1 MTLRDTLSLS
11 FRTVRSNKLRT
22 GITVAIIALGITA
35 LIGIN
40 TAIVAIKQKFLESFS
55 SMGATGFTIR
65 YQEPRRKFNN
75 DEVKKEKKGAKKEK
89 KSNMGKPITVHQV
102 EAFKA
107 AYTFPAQVSA
117 NILGDRSA
125 IVAYENRKTN
135 PNVWLVGGDEN
146 YTGLNGFSVENGRD
160 LNPVD
165 IETGRNVCL
174 VGKDIA
180 TRFFGENA
188 ERPLDKIIRVDNIP
202 FRIIGVLKAKGSTF
216 GRSLDNLV
224 IISYSNVRRYF
235 NSNPNASFNIQVKVS
250 DIKLLDGAI
259 GEATS
264 AFRPIRQLT
273 VTETDNFMIDKSDSF
288 AEMLIRNL
296 SFITMAALLIGV
308 ITLVGAAIGLM
319 NIMLVA
325 VTERTKEIG
334 LVKAIGGK
342 RKNIRYQ
349 FLYESII
356 ISLLGAAF
364 GIVLGIILGNI
375 VGILL
380 STSFV
385 VPWNWV
391 VTGVIICSLVG
402 LLAGLYP
409 AIKAGKLNPIE
420 ALRYE

>member
-40 TAIVAIKQKFLESFS
+40 TAIAAIRQKFLESFS

-65 YQEPRRKFNN
+65 YQEPRRHFNN

-89 KSNMGKPITVHQV
+89 KSNMGKPITEEQA
-102 EAFKA
+102 ESFKST
-107 AYTFPAQVSA
+107 YQYPALVSA
-117 NILGDRSA
+117 NLMGARDA
-125 IVAYENRKTN
+125 IIAYQNQKTN
-135 PNVWLVGGDEN
+135 PNVWVVGGDEN
-146 YTGLNGFSVENGRD
+146 YSNLNGFSVLYGRD
-160 LNPVD
+160 LNALD
-165 IETGRNVCL
+165 IQSSRNVCL
-174 VGKDIA
+174 VGKDVA
-180 TRFFGENA
+180 TRFFGENV
-188 ERPLDKIIRVDNIP
+188 ERPLDKVIRINNIP
-202 FRIIGVLKAKGSTF
+202 FRIIGTLKPKGSTF
-216 GRSLDNLV
+216 GRSLDNV
-224 IISYSNVRRYF
+224 IIISYSNVRRFF
-235 NSNPNASFNIQVKVS
+235 NNNRNASFNIQVKVP
-250 DIKLLDGAI
+250 DIKYIDGAI
-259 GEATS
+259 GEATGT
-264 AFRPIRQLT
+264 FRTIRKLT
-273 VTETDNFMIDKSDSF
+273 VTETDNFQIDKSDSF

-296 SFITMAALLIGV
+296 SFITIAALLIGV

-342 RKNIRYQ
+342 RRNVRYQ

-356 ISLLGAAF
+356 ISLLGAGI
-364 GIVLGIILGNI
+364 GIVLGILLGNI

-385 VPWNWV
+385 VPWDWV
-391 VTGVIICSLVG
+391 ITGVVICSLVG

-409 AIKAGKLNPIE
+409 AIKAARLNPIE

>member
-11 FRTVRSNKLRT
+11 FRTVRSNRLRT

-65 YQEPRRKFNN
+65 YQEPRRFFRN

-89 KSNMGKPITVHQV
+89 KSNQGKPITERQA
-102 EAFKA
+102 EAFKTA
-107 AYTFPAQVSA
+107 FQFPAQVST
-117 NILGDRSA
+117 NIVGDRAA
-125 IVAYENRKTN
+125 IVAYQNQKTN

-146 YTGLNGFSVENGRD
+146 YASLNGFAVEYGRD
-160 LNPVD
+160 LNALDVQS
-165 IETGRNVCL
+165 ERNVCL
-174 VGKDIA
+174 IGKDIA
-180 TRFFGENA
+180 TRFFGENV
-188 ERPLDKIIRVDNIP
+188 ERPLDKVIRINNIP
-202 FRIIGVLKAKGSTF
+202 FRIIGILKSKGSTF

-224 IISYSNVRRYF
+224 IISYSNVRRFF
-235 NSNPNASFNIQVKVS
+235 NSNPNASFNIQVKVP
-250 DIKLLDGAI
+250 DIKLMDGAI

-264 AFRPIRQLT
+264 TFRPIRQLA
-273 VTETDNFMIDKSDSF
+273 VTESDNFQIDKSDSF

-296 SFITMAALLIGV
+296 SFITVAALLIGV

-364 GIVLGIILGNI
+364 GIILGIILGNI
-375 VGILL
+375 VGLLL

-385 VPWNWV
+385 VPWDWV
-391 VTGVIICSLVG
+391 FTGVFICSLVG

-409 AIKAGKLNPIE
+409 ALKAGRLNPIE